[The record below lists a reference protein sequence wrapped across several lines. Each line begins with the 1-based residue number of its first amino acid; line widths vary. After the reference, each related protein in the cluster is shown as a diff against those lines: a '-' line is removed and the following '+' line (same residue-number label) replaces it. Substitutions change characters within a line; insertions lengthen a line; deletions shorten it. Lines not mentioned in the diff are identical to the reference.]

1 MEIYVFSKFKEE
13 FLLTS
18 GKKIWGFK
26 RKRDHQ
32 WKTDLLFKGENNNK
46 KKNSKENFFVSH
58 FFFVLHSV
66 VSGKTS
72 AMPNL

>member
-1 MEIYVFSKFKEE
+1 MEIHVCVFSKFKEE

-32 WKTDLLFKGENNNK
+32 WKMDLLFKGENNNK

-58 FFFVLHSV
+58 YI
-66 VSGKTS
+66 
-72 AMPNL
+72 

>member
-32 WKTDLLFKGENNNK
+32 WKMDLLFKGENNNK

-58 FFFVLHSV
+58 YI
-66 VSGKTS
+66 
-72 AMPNL
+72 

>member
-1 MEIYVFSKFKEE
+1 MEIHVCVFSKFKEE

-32 WKTDLLFKGENNNK
+32 WKMDLLFKGENNNK
-46 KKNSKENFFVSH
+46 KKFQGKFFCESLYLE
-58 FFFVLHSV
+58 FFFCAS
-66 VSGKTS
+66 
-72 AMPNL
+72 

>member
-1 MEIYVFSKFKEE
+1 MEICVFSKFKEE

-32 WKTDLLFKGENNNK
+32 WKMDLLFKGENNNK
-46 KKNSKENFFVSH
+46 KKDSKENFFVSH
-58 FFFVLHSV
+58 YI
-66 VSGKTS
+66 
-72 AMPNL
+72 